1 MAANIFIET
10 DYVEIKKR
18 INQLNEASERQWGQ
32 MWLPEM
38 LEHCSIQLK
47 KGLGIIP
54 ESAYEGPTMYRT
66 GFMRWLLFY
75 VIPWPK
81 GAATPSQMN
90 MASNGCNV
98 PDVQHSKQ
106 ELLGLLEK
114 AQLQDHFNP
123 HPFFG
128 KMEKKDW
135 GRLIWKHL
143 DHHLRQYGN

>member
-54 ESAYEGPTMYRT
+54 ESFYEGPTMYRT

-90 MASNGCNV
+90 MASNG
-98 PDVQHSKQ
+98 
-106 ELLGLLEK
+106 
-114 AQLQDHFNP
+114 
-123 HPFFG
+123 
-128 KMEKKDW
+128 
-135 GRLIWKHL
+135 
-143 DHHLRQYGN
+143 

>member
-1 MAANIFIET
+1 MAANIFNET

-18 INQLNEASERQWGQ
+18 INHLNAASQRQWGK
-32 MWLPEM
+32 MSLPEM

-47 KGLGIIP
+47 KASGIIP
-54 ESAYEGPTMYRT
+54 ESAYEGPAMYRT
-66 GFMRWLLFY
+66 SFGRWLLLY
-75 VIPWPK
+75 AVPWPK

-90 MASNGCNV
+90 MASNGSNV

-114 AQLQDHFNP
+114 VQLQDHFNP

-128 KMEKKDW
+128 KMEKKNW
-135 GRLIWKHL
+135 GRLIWKHI
-143 DHHLRQYGN
+143 DHHLRQFGN